1 MQNSHLFI
9 SYSPDQTRL
18 ALTLSQGLL
27 KAGIPVWL
35 DRLQGWASAE
45 PWEYLVPRALN
56 QSEAFLAILSPKY
69 CVTPYCQEEFN
80 IAKAQNRPIY
90 RVVTQEIED
99 DTFAKGIQ
107 FDFTNWE
114 DQQTYSKQLDSLIRS
129 LKTNTFTDSEPG
141 DNALINYFVN
151 LQIAAQHERTA
162 YSFLLLRDNNS
173 NTRPDPR
180 KQEIIFP
187 DIKVSLETVEDGEF
201 ADETISLRVSDIW
214 SHFHHLILKGPGG
227 VGKTFLLLQMAA
239 VESLAFFDN
248 SVKHP
253 LPFYLDLSQWQR
265 QGSSFDQ
272 FFSSICNFYTDL
284 LPEQPCHYYFD
295 HFGTLD
301 SSQMADFLQ
310 WILANKV
317 SDSQIIMT
325 CRDVEWQENHHINF
339 PVAEISMDGVPAV
352 FASFY
357 FDQQAETFLH
367 WVLPQNHRQN
377 GYQYFMHR
385 LTQKFHLL
393 SLLGEIFSWM
403 KSDDLPSNMGALM
416 EYLVFMLVTNKSP
429 NNFREED
436 ESRLSQMAQRLI
448 EQDIDAVPVSEVE
461 SEFGNVLDEYITAR
475 IFDLRQGNI
484 SFYYSFLKDYFAAN
498 ALLTGILEEKLDEHV
513 ENLYFDSL
521 GGKSVG
527 KWDSAIIALSG
538 QIEDANGFIAAIASY
553 DPWLAVNCIDSG
565 AVVDTELE
573 NALLLMLTE
582 IIEEETHPGVL
593 ISTFEAFTALN
604 DPSVIPLLVKLLQ
617 ASDTDNFVSY
627 ESGFFDALGLDME
640 ELTQDI
646 PEVRET
652 LRQSNML
659 DDFWRFRAVDTLES
673 FGDAAVPAMLSL
685 LDHTTESVF
694 YSVAIALG
702 RMQADVVVPYLL
714 QMLATKGDKY
724 SVIIP
729 MTLSQ
734 MGQVALPGLIEAMRH
749 SNADIRLGA
758 TLALSSVL
766 EQHPSEQ
773 VIPYLIAGLRDE
785 EKHIRGF
792 SGVALTQFGDVII
805 PHLLKEL
812 DSTDIETFS
821 TVLEL
826 IIYIGHPAIN
836 GLISYMTTAD
846 GQKKALIAEAL
857 STVGPALIPELEH
870 IFLTSQ
876 NREELIGV
884 AWTLGFLGENG
895 RQVLFNALNSNTL
908 ELRLAALSGLG
919 IPGNS
924 VVIPQIAPILQ
935 DDDPRVRAMAVRTL
949 GSIRSKTALPY
960 VRPLLSDTDDRVSW
974 AAIEALGKLQEP
986 DVIPELIRAIVEH
999 QHVTE
1004 FWQLGVQTLAAFERD
1019 GLPIILEELEAT
1031 SDAFICSLLSIT
1043 LIAMGDSAKLWLQTM
1058 APLSNQFAHCY
1069 AMFSLGMLE
1078 GDPISRL
1085 LTVTL
1090 EDTSEQTQFFLVNAV
1105 RSYVED
1111 GDLRAFNILLQAA
1124 SSNYWDVRMLAM
1136 DYLSNIPKSI
1146 LLDQYLHTTDIL
1158 PQLILAV
1165 GVSTATEND
1174 DELVDFARFAN
1185 HADSK
1190 IRLATIIASSLSEHG
1205 SALHLFRSH
1214 LNDPDFLVSL
1224 AAQEYISNMQ

>member
-69 CVTPYCQEEFN
+69 CVTPYCWEEFN

-90 RVVTQEIED
+90 GVVTQEIED

-129 LKTNTFTDSEPG
+129 LKTNTFTDSELG

-151 LQIAAQHERTA
+151 LQIAAQRERTA

-187 DIKVSLETVEDGEF
+187 DIKVSLEAVEDGES

-248 SVKHP
+248 PVKHP

-284 LPEQPCHYYFD
+284 IPEQPRHYYFD
-295 HFGTLD
+295 HFDTLD

-317 SDSQIIMT
+317 LDSQIIMT
-325 CRDVEWQENHHINF
+325 CRDVEWQEEHHINF
-339 PVAEISMDGVPAV
+339 PVAEISIEGVPAV

-367 WVLPQNHRQN
+367 LVLPQNHRQN
-377 GYQYFMHR
+377 DGYQYFMHR

-393 SLLGEIFSWM
+393 SLLGEIFSVM
-403 KSDDLPSNMGALM
+403 KSDDLPSNIGALM
-416 EYLVFMLVTNKSP
+416 EYLIFMLVTNKSP
-429 NNFREED
+429 NNFQKED
-436 ESRLSQMAQRLI
+436 ESKLSRLAQRLI
-448 EQDIDAVPVSEVE
+448 EQDIDALPVSEVE
-461 SEFGNVLDEYITAR
+461 SELGNVLNEYISAR
-475 IFDLRQGNI
+475 LLDLRQGNI

-513 ENLYFDSL
+513 EHLYFDSL
-521 GGKSVG
+521 SGKSTG
-527 KWDSAIIALSG
+527 KWESALIALSG
-538 QIEDANGFIAAIASY
+538 QVEDKNSFVALIASY
-553 DPWLAVNCIDSG
+553 DPWLAVSCIDSG
-565 AVVDTELE
+565 VVVDTELE
-573 NALLLMLTE
+573 NALLLTLTE

-593 ISTFEAFTALN
+593 VSTFEAFTTLS

-627 ESGFFDALGLDME
+627 EAGFFDALGLDME

-659 DDFWRFRAVDTLES
+659 DDFWRFRAVETLES
-673 FGDAAVPAMLSL
+673 FGDEAIPAMLSL

-702 RMQADVVVPYLL
+702 RMQTDVVVPYLL
-714 QMLATKGDKY
+714 QMLATKGGEY

-729 MTLSQ
+729 ITLSQ
-734 MGQVALPGLIEAMRH
+734 MGQVALPGLIEAMQH
-749 SNADIRLGA
+749 SNPDIRVGA
-758 TLALSSVL
+758 TLALNSIL
-766 EQHPSEQ
+766 KQHPSEQ
-773 VIPYLIAGLRDE
+773 VIPYIIAGLRDE
-785 EKHIRGF
+785 EEHVRGF
-792 SGVALTQFGDVII
+792 SGAALLQFGDVIV
-805 PHLLKEL
+805 PYLLKEL

-821 TVLEL
+821 AVLEL
-826 IIYIGHPAIN
+826 LIYIGQPAIN
-836 GLISYMTTAD
+836 ALISYMTTAD
-846 GQKKALIAEAL
+846 GQKKALIAESL
-857 STVGPALIPELEH
+857 STIGPALIPELER

-884 AWTLGFLGENG
+884 AWTLGFLGEHG

-919 IPGNS
+919 LPGNS

-935 DDDPRVRAMAVRTL
+935 DDDPLVRGLAVRAL
-949 GSIRSKTALPY
+949 GSIGSKVALPY
-960 VRPLLSDTDDRVSW
+960 VHPLLSDSDDRVSL
-974 AAIEALGKLQEP
+974 AAIMALGKLQEP
-986 DVIPELIRAIVEH
+986 DVIPDLIQTLLNHRYDEK
-999 QHVTE
+999 
-1004 FWQLGVQTLAAFERD
+1004 FRQLGIQTLASFGQD
-1019 GLPIILEELEAT
+1019 GIPIILEVLET
-1031 SDAFICSLLSIT
+1031 SSDDFVYSLLSSA
-1043 LIAMGDSAKLWLQTM
+1043 LIIMGDSAKLWLQTIP
-1058 APLSNQFAHCY
+1058 PLSNQSAHCY
-1069 AMFSLGMLE
+1069 VMFSLGELE
-1078 GDPISRL
+1078 GDPVSRL
-1085 LTVTL
+1085 LTVVL
-1090 EDTSEQTQFFLVNAV
+1090 ENMSEQTQKFLISVVCNYA
-1105 RSYVED
+1105 EG
-1111 GDLRAFNILLQAA
+1111 GDIRAINILLQAA
-1124 SSNYWDVRMLAM
+1124 DSNYWDVRMLAM
-1136 DYLSNIPKSI
+1136 DCLSTIPKYI
-1146 LLDQYLHTTDIL
+1146 LLDHSRNMTHIL
-1158 PQLILAV
+1158 PQLILAI
-1165 GVSTATEND
+1165 GTDNSSKND
-1174 DELVDFARFAN
+1174 DELVDFARLAT
-1185 HADSK
+1185 HSDSK
-1190 IRLATIIASSLSEHG
+1190 IRLATIIAASLSEYNA
-1205 SALHLFRSH
+1205 SNLFEAHLM
-1214 LNDPDFLVSL
+1214 DPDFLVSL
-1224 AAQEYISNMQ
+1224 AASEYISNLQ